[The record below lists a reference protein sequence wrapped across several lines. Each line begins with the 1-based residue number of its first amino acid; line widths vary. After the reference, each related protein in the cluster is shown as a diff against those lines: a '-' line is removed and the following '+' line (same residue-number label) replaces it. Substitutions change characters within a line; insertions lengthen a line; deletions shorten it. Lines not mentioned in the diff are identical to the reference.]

1 MTELI
6 TKYNWTSVGLFVG
19 LIIIAHFFTTSPY
32 DWRTNT
38 ISELASQQYQYRW
51 IMKIGFILFGGILAI
66 GITNKLINGN
76 GKLVTELPIM
86 IYGLAILISGLYSTK
101 PIVDGIEYSELES
114 KIHSYSAQIA
124 GMAFSIG
131 LLIYGFTETNTNL
144 KIIHFVTFAFV
155 VGFSALFGIMD
166 SNVGIIQRVMLIKR
180 QWGYHYTLMK
190 TKKKVEAEMSL
201 NLPGLNKAPE
211 KRFFRDGGVH
221 SPGEA

>member
-6 TKYNWTSVGLFVG
+6 TKYNWTGVGLFVG

-51 IMKIGFILFGGILAI
+51 IMKIGFILFGGIFTI

-76 GKLVTELPIM
+76 AKLLTELPIL

-131 LLIYGFTETNTNL
+131 LLIYGLTETNTNL
-144 KIIHFVTFAFV
+144 RIIHFGTFAFV
-155 VGFSALFGIMD
+155 VGFSTLFGIMD
-166 SNVGIIQRVMLIKR
+166 SNVGIIQRVMYLGSFV
-180 QWGYHYTLMK
+180 WLTLFYNQIN
-190 TKKKVEAEMSL
+190 EAS
-201 NLPGLNKAPE
+201 G
-211 KRFFRDGGVH
+211 
-221 SPGEA
+221 

>member
-19 LIIIAHFFTTSPY
+19 LIIMAHFFTTSPY

-66 GITNKLINGN
+66 GITNRLISGN

-131 LLIYGFTETNTNL
+131 LLIYGFKETNSNL
-144 KIIHFVTFAFV
+144 KIIHFVTFIFV
-155 VGFSALFGIMD
+155 IGLSALFGLMN
-166 SNVGIIQRVMLIKR
+166 SNVGIIQRIMYLGSFVWLIF
-180 QWGYHYTLMK
+180 YYN
-190 TKKKVEAEMSL
+190 E
-201 NLPGLNKAPE
+201 LNKAS
-211 KRFFRDGGVH
+211 G
-221 SPGEA
+221 

>member
-19 LIIIAHFFTTSPY
+19 LIIMAHFFTTSPY

-66 GITNKLINGN
+66 GITNKLISGN

-101 PIVDGIEYSELES
+101 PIVDGIEYSENNMES
-114 KIHSYSAQIA
+114 
-124 GMAFSIG
+124 
-131 LLIYGFTETNTNL
+131 N
-144 KIIHFVTFAFV
+144 
-155 VGFSALFGIMD
+155 
-166 SNVGIIQRVMLIKR
+166 
-180 QWGYHYTLMK
+180 
-190 TKKKVEAEMSL
+190 
-201 NLPGLNKAPE
+201 
-211 KRFFRDGGVH
+211 
-221 SPGEA
+221 

>member
-32 DWRTNT
+32 NWRINT
-38 ISELASQQYQYRW
+38 ISELASQHYQYRW
-51 IMKIGFILFGGILAI
+51 IMKTGFILFGGVLAI
-66 GITNKLINGN
+66 GITNKLINGD
-76 GKLVTELPIM
+76 GKLLTELPIL
-86 IYGLAILISGLYSTK
+86 IYALAIMISGLYSTK

-155 VGFSALFGIMD
+155 VLFSALFGIMD
-166 SNVGIIQRVMLIKR
+166 SNIGIIQRIIYLGSFVWL
-180 QWGYHYTLMK
+180 TLFYNQIN
-190 TKKKVEAEMSL
+190 EAS
-201 NLPGLNKAPE
+201 G
-211 KRFFRDGGVH
+211 
-221 SPGEA
+221 

>member
-19 LIIIAHFFTTSPY
+19 LIIIAHFFATSPY

-66 GITNKLINGN
+66 GIVSKLMRGNGN
-76 GKLVTELPIM
+76 FLSELPIL

-166 SNVGIIQRVMLIKR
+166 SNVGIIQRVMYLGSFV
-180 QWGYHYTLMK
+180 WLTLFYNQIN
-190 TKKKVEAEMSL
+190 EAS
-201 NLPGLNKAPE
+201 G
-211 KRFFRDGGVH
+211 
-221 SPGEA
+221 